1 MIQLN
6 KLQLDR
12 LSEFLS
18 NVGLVFFATIITPLF
33 AEGVVNWLII
43 PIGSFL
49 TMGFLITSLAIL
61 KK

>member
-6 KLQLDR
+6 KLQVDR
-12 LSEFLS
+12 LSEFLA
-18 NVGLVFFATIITPLF
+18 NVSLVFFATMIAPLF
-33 AEGVVNWLII
+33 AEGMVNWLII

-49 TMGFLITSLAIL
+49 TIGFLIISLIIL